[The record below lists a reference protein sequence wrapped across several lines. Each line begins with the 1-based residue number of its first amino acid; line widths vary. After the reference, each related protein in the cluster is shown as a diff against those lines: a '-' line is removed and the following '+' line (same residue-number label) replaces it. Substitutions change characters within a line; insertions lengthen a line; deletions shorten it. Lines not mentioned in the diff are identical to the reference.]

1 MKQTQRCKSKQ
12 KRRGTKMKLKQ
23 NLMMFGLV
31 LAGVMTLLMPS
42 QVMAAGTASG
52 TDITNSAT
60 LDYQVSGVN
69 QTQITSNTTTFK
81 VDNKV
86 DLTVAEVGSANV
98 VPGSNDQVLVF
109 SVTNT
114 GNTLQGYSLDTTA
127 DVTDEFDMTSVRI
140 YLDVNGDGLLDVGDS
155 LYTLGTNIADIAA
168 DGSIQVLVV
177 ADTPLTPTNGHTA
190 VYNLIATTLD
200 AGTTTITTNDSGDVD
215 DPLVV
220 QVVWADG
227 VGTDDAATDG
237 KHSADAIY
245 SVASADLAVTKT
257 QAVESDPINGTTNP
271 KAIPGATVRYT
282 ITVVN
287 SGGLD
292 ATSVE
297 LVDTTPINTTYLPGS
312 ITLDTVSKTD
322 INDADEADHG
332 ASNAGAVTV
341 TIANLANTVGTAII
355 TFDVTID

>member
-1 MKQTQRCKSKQ
+1 MKQTQRCKSKH
-12 KRRGTKMKLKQ
+12 KRGDTKMKSKQ

-31 LAGVMTLLMPS
+31 LAGVIALLMPS

-52 TDITNSAT
+52 TNITNSAT
-60 LDYQVSGVN
+60 LDYQVLGVD
-69 QTQITSNTTTFK
+69 QTQINSNTTTFV

-86 DLTVAEVGSANV
+86 DLTVAEVSSANV
-98 VPGSNDQVLVF
+98 VPGSNNQVLVF

-114 GNTLQGYSLDTTA
+114 GNTTQGYSLLTTDGA
-127 DVTDEFDMTSVRI
+127 DDFDMNNVRI
-140 YLDVNGDGLLDVGDS
+140 YLDVNNDGLLDGGDT

-177 ADTPLTPTNGHTA
+177 ADTPLTPTNGETA

-200 AGTTTITTNDSGDVD
+200 AGTTTITANDSGDAD
-215 DPLVV
+215 DPNVV

-227 VGTDDAATDG
+227 AGTDDAATDG
-237 KHSADAIY
+237 THSADAIY

-287 SGGLD
+287 SGAED
-292 ATSVE
+292 ATSVV
-297 LVDTTPINTTYLPGS
+297 LVDTTPVNTTYVPGS

-322 INDADEADHG
+322 INDGDEADHG

-341 TIANLANTVGTAII
+341 PIATLASGGGTATI
-355 TFDVTID
+355 TFDVVID